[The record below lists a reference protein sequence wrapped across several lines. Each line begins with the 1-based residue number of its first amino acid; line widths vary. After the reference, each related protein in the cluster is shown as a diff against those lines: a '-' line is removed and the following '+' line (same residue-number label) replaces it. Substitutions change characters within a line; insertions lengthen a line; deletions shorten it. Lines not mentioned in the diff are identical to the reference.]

1 MNKITKSFGVPLLIA
16 LAFFGVTPNL
26 SAQMYAASNP
36 QNEFRKERQFVP
48 LSEALN
54 AIESKYGVTISYK
67 SELVGDKKVRTN
79 ESIAYDVDKE
89 LNETLYQSN
98 LQFKK
103 IGEKAFV
110 LIPREANQVVSPEK
124 TDANLNAVS
133 VLKVNDVIL
142 TISVNKGELT
152 DVLSLIEKQ
161 TNFNFVYEDFNA
173 KKQRLISLDEEGTS
187 LESILTQIS
196 SRTDVKFRRV
206 DGNIYVSK
214 RTNTEPPLI
223 EMITSKNAKDI
234 EVSGRVIDSNGEE
247 LPGVNILE
255 EGSTNGTITDM
266 NGSYRLNVAD
276 GATLVVSFIGYS
288 TQKIVVAG
296 RRVINITLE
305 EDVTEL
311 SEIVVVGYGTQQKRD
326 LTGAISSVSGKDIS
340 NAPVQS
346 FDQALQGRSAGVSVS
361 SPNGALNNPP
371 VIRIRG
377 INSINLSSF
386 PLVVIDGV
394 PTYTDNISTNSAPF
408 NPLASVNP
416 ADIESIDVLKDA
428 SATAIY
434 GSRASAGVILITTK
448 KGGKGDMKVNFDSW
462 VSWTDQA
469 RKNVKITGAEDFMML
484 KNEGLVNAGLAPAYF
499 PTNDANGNLIDT
511 DWGKYFFQT
520 GFSHSNALS
529 FSGGSNKTNYYMSIG
544 YTDQQGFVK
553 LNEFGRTQGR
563 ARVDHKLFNK
573 VTVGTNVSFSN
584 TLTTSANSGSVQG
597 QSGDFANGPR
607 LVLNVDPNIAPYNND
622 GSYNIGTGGAIGK
635 MNNLRASPFPN
646 LVVAMDKDRFR
657 SEGSQIQASA
667 YVNWEALKGL
677 NIKTQYGIDRLSMTD
692 EAYENPLQN
701 PGFAVGGRAVNIQ
714 RLNTRWNWQ
723 NTAQYDFQLAND
735 HYVSLLAGGEQQYTQ
750 VNRWGI
756 LRSNQSD
763 PFFTNALGNFV
774 NTVPNQDQAGRN
786 IAIAGENYL
795 LSYFGRVNY
804 DFGKK
809 YFATFNFRR
818 DGYSAFAVGNKW
830 GNFYGGS
837 LGYSISEEDFWLNSS
852 LSSKVNY
859 LKLRTSYGL
868 VGNNQGI
875 DDFASLQTYSGGLYG
890 DQATLFFFRAGN
902 TELSWETSKKLDL
915 GFSAGL
921 LDDRIS
927 VDFAYY
933 KNDVDGL
940 ILNVPQS
947 PSKGVPSPD
956 NNNPNII
963 PQNVGS
969 MRNTGIE
976 LSLRATAIRSNDFS
990 WIISA
995 NVTTLKNEVLS
1006 LDGDNQQILSSENVI
1021 RVGESISSLWA
1032 VPTLGVNPE
1041 NGRRLFQKADGTV
1054 VQYDLS
1060 APSSQRW
1067 TRVSDGGA
1075 VTPVNAQ
1082 ADGRIQGPALPKWYG
1097 GLDNT
1102 FKYKNW
1108 DLGLFMQFSGGNYI
1122 MNGTKAG
1129 LRDQR
1134 FFNFSTDV
1142 LDRWTPTNT
1151 SGSIPRLVFGDN
1163 ISNGGAALSI
1173 SENVEKADFLRMR
1186 NIMLGYTLPASVI
1199 SRLKIS
1205 SARIYGQVQNP
1216 FIITKYE
1223 GFDPEISINGN
1234 SNLTPGIDRNAIGQ
1248 ARTISLGVNIGF

>member
-1 MNKITKSFGVPLLIA
+1 MGLLLFASTI
-16 LAFFGVTPNL
+16 N
-26 SAQMYAASNP
+26 AQ
-36 QNEFRKERQFVP
+36 
-48 LSEALN
+48 
-54 AIESKYGVTISYK
+54 T
-67 SELVGDKKVRTN
+67 
-79 ESIAYDVDKE
+79 
-89 LNETLYQSN
+89 
-98 LQFKK
+98 
-103 IGEKAFV
+103 
-110 LIPREANQVVSPEK
+110 
-124 TDANLNAVS
+124 
-133 VLKVNDVIL
+133 
-142 TISVNKGELT
+142 
-152 DVLSLIEKQ
+152 
-161 TNFNFVYEDFNA
+161 
-173 KKQRLISLDEEGTS
+173 
-187 LESILTQIS
+187 
-196 SRTDVKFRRV
+196 RV
-206 DGNIYVSK
+206 
-214 RTNTEPPLI
+214 
-223 EMITSKNAKDI
+223 
-234 EVSGRVIDSNGEE
+234 VSGRVTSAEDQSA
-247 LPGVNILE
+247 LPGVNVVVKGTTT
-255 EGSTNGTITDM
+255 GSITDFDG
-266 NGSYRLNVAD
+266 NYRLEVSGQNTV
-276 GATLVVSFIGYS
+276 LVFSFIGFLTQEVS
-288 TQKIVVAG
+288 TEG
-296 RRVINITLE
+296 RSEINVSMAN
-305 EDVTEL
+305 DVTEL
-311 SEIVVVGYGTQQKRD
+311 SEVVVVGYGTQQKRD
-326 LTGAISSVSGKDIS
+326 LTGAISSVSGKDIN

-448 KGGKGDMKVNFDSW
+448 KGGKGNMKVNYDSW
-462 VSWTDQA
+462 ISWTSQA
-469 RKNVKITGAEDFMML
+469 RKNIKITGAEDFMTL
-484 KNEGLVNAGLAPAYF
+484 KNEGLVNAGLPPAYF
-499 PTNDANGNLIDT
+499 PSYDADGKLIDT
-511 DWGKYFFQT
+511 DWSKYFFQT

-529 FSGGSNKTNYYMSIG
+529 FSGGSDKTNYYMSIG

-553 LNEFGRTQGR
+553 LNEFSRTQGR
-563 ARVDHKLFNK
+563 ARVDHKLFK
-573 VTVGTNVSFSN
+573 TVTIGANVSFSN
-584 TLTTSANSGSVQG
+584 TATVSANSGSVSG
-597 QSGDFANGPR
+597 QTGDFANGPR

-646 LVVAMDKDRFR
+646 LAIAMDKDRFS

-667 YVNWEALKGL
+667 YLNWEILKNL
-677 NIKTQYGIDRLSMTD
+677 NLKTQYGIDRLSLTD

-723 NTAQYDFQLAND
+723 NTAQYDFQLADN
-735 HYVSLLAGGEQQYTQ
+735 HNVSLLAGGEQQYTQ

-774 NTVPNQDQAGRN
+774 NTIPNQDQAGNN
-786 IAIAGENYL
+786 IAIAGENFL

-804 DFGKK
+804 DFNKK
-809 YFATFNFRR
+809 YFATFNYRR
-818 DGYSAFAVGNKW
+818 DGYSAFAAGNKW

-837 LGYSISEEDFWLNSS
+837 LGYSISEEDFWQNSS

-875 DDFASLQTYSGGLYG
+875 NDFASLQTYSGGLYG
-890 DQATLFFFRAGN
+890 DKPTLYFFRAGN
-902 TELSWETSKKLDL
+902 TELSWETSKKMDV

-927 VDFAYY
+927 LEFAYY

-947 PSKGVPSPD
+947 PSKGVPNPD
-956 NNNPNII
+956 NPNII

-976 LSLRATAIRSNDFS
+976 LSLRATAIRNTDFS
-990 WIISA
+990 WVISA

-1032 VPTLGVNPE
+1032 VPTLGVNPD
-1041 NGRRLFQKADGTV
+1041 NGRRLFEKADGTV
-1054 VQYDLS
+1054 VQYDLA

-1075 VTPVNAQ
+1075 VTPINAQ
-1082 ADGRIQGPALPKWYG
+1082 SDGRIQGPALPKWYG
-1097 GLDNT
+1097 GFDNT

-1163 ISNGGAALSI
+1163 ISNGGAALPI

-1186 NIMLGYTLPASVI
+1186 NIMLGYTLPPAVI

-1223 GFDPEISINGN
+1223 GFDPEISVNGN